1 MAVSPALAVKSQQ
14 NDLKTKGQTGILKE
28 RRNFMDG
35 KQRREMI
42 INLMNASQEPLSGT
56 ALAKKFGVSRQ
67 VIVQDIALLRA
78 ANYQILSTNRGYV
91 CVVSSGVTREFY
103 VNHTRDLIQDEMNVI
118 VDYGGTIVDVFVEH
132 DPYGELRA
140 PLTVSNRSQVQEFVD
155 EINKGIYSPLMTIT
169 SGYHYHT
176 VRAQSEQILDVI
188 EGKLK
193 EKKFLVM
200 TKSLKSED
208 AGS

>member
-1 MAVSPALAVKSQQ
+1 
-14 NDLKTKGQTGILKE
+14 
-28 RRNFMDG
+28 MDG

-103 VNHTRDLIQDEMNVI
+103 VNHTRDQIQDEMNVI

-176 VRAQSEQILDVI
+176 VRVQSEQILDVI

-193 EKKFLVM
+193 EKKFLVT

>member
-1 MAVSPALAVKSQQ
+1 
-14 NDLKTKGQTGILKE
+14 
-28 RRNFMDG
+28 MDG

-103 VNHTRDLIQDEMNVI
+103 VNHTRDQIQDEMNVI

-155 EINKGIYSPLMTIT
+155 EINKGI
-169 SGYHYHT
+169 T
-176 VRAQSEQILDVI
+176 VR
-188 EGKLK
+188 
-193 EKKFLVM
+193 
-200 TKSLKSED
+200 
-208 AGS
+208 